1 MKYVLLTALLINI
14 VSSSLTKAQD
24 SDLLGS
30 QPIINNIA
38 IPSEKP
44 VLKENDSVVSYQQ
57 DGKTITLCVVT
68 YDTKS
73 GKLEDIICYYDD

>member
-1 MKYVLLTALLINI
+1 MKYVLLTALLISI

-24 SDLLGS
+24 TDLLGI
-30 QPIINNIA
+30 QPMINNIA